1 MRFSN
6 PNPKINS
13 WVLLLVSLSISLL
26 LSPSLSDPRIAVAS
40 VMCGHSNVT
49 AEALFPN
56 FGSVMEHLSEKIMK
70 QQWGFYSVS
79 DPNAPVFGFA
89 QCHKDLSEVDC
100 QLCFA
105 EARTKI
111 PHCLPASRGRIY
123 LEGCFIRYDNYEFY
137 DESVNAM
144 YDSNLCSGSNKRL
157 KGREEGEDFGKR
169 VEAAVMSVTEEALGS
184 RMGGFGAAEERSGA
198 PGAYALGQCWNTV
211 NSTGCG
217 VCLEDAWR
225 EVRKCLPA
233 AEGRAL
239 NAGCYLRYSTR
250 NFFSEVELTMDGD
263 WLGYSQIVGASIVGC
278 ASLVLAL
285 LGAYIGYSRFSKRR
299 DGLEKISR
307 VPSVVKKSELNYKY
321 EELEQATDF
330 FNSSNKLGQ
339 GGSSSVFKGTLSDGR
354 TVAVKR
360 LCFSTR
366 QWVDDVFNEV
376 NLISGIEHKNLV
388 RLLGCSI
395 EGPESLLVYEFLA
408 NKSLDQVLF
417 DKKKTQILN
426 WKQRFNIIMGIAEG
440 LAYLHGGSQ
449 RKIIHRDIKISNI
462 LLDENLSPK
471 IADFGLARCAAADKS
486 HISTGI
492 AGTMGYM
499 APEYIIRGQ
508 LTEKADVYAFGVLSL
523 EIACGRRNN
532 TFCHDSGSVLQ
543 NVWKHY
549 KAGSIT
555 RVLECDS
562 LKGDGFQEREASN
575 ALQIGLLCT
584 QTSAALRPSMSEV
597 VRMLTA
603 KESETRIP
611 SPKQPPFLNA
621 SVLAPTD
628 STKLS
633 SFSTV
638 NTTTSNWHTAI
649 DVSELTSP
657 SSIASDDAIVI
668 QTCEPR

>member
-13 WVLLLVSLSISLL
+13 WVLLLVTLSISLL

-123 LEGCFIRYDNYEFY
+123 LEGCFIRYDDYEFY

-144 YDSNLCSGSNKRL
+144 YDSDLCSGSNKRL

-169 VEAAVMSVTEEALGS
+169 VEAAVMSVMEVALGS
-184 RMGGFGAAEERSGA
+184 RVGGFGSAEESSEA

-225 EVRKCLPA
+225 EVKKCLPA

-263 WLGYSQIVGASIVGC
+263 CGWLQMGCVYSVLYLVGHAHPIAMATLSRLRLGYSQIIGASIVGC
-278 ASLVLAL
+278 ASLILAL
-285 LGAYIGYSRFSKRR
+285 L
-299 DGLEKISR
+299 
-307 VPSVVKKSELNYKY
+307 
-321 EELEQATDF
+321 
-330 FNSSNKLGQ
+330 
-339 GGSSSVFKGTLSDGR
+339 
-354 TVAVKR
+354 
-360 LCFSTR
+360 
-366 QWVDDVFNEV
+366 
-376 NLISGIEHKNLV
+376 
-388 RLLGCSI
+388 
-395 EGPESLLVYEFLA
+395 
-408 NKSLDQVLF
+408 
-417 DKKKTQILN
+417 DKKKTQIVN

-549 KAGSIT
+549 KAGNIT

-603 KESETRIP
+603 KGSETRIP

-633 SFSTV
+633 SSFSTV

-657 SSIASDDAIVI
+657 SSVASDDAIVI